1 MWANIKGSLSVLIL
15 LFLLFLFVTS
25 KYLVG
30 SASASYSSPI
40 NFRWVDKILC
50 ASGQPTGD
58 EYRWLRDHG
67 VKAIIN
73 LRSEYNGD
81 RSLITSL
88 GMEYL
93 YIPIENNAAPT
104 IKQVKTFLDYVDK
117 HNPALV
123 HCGHGEG
130 RAGTMIACYRIARYG
145 WSAQKAID
153 EAIAHGMEP
162 PKAQKQIQFI
172 KDFEIYWKEGQMPAE
187 TLTGT
192 WLTLL
197 VLIVASA
204 AIGIVILALRRKSR
218 GLSHRV

>member
-1 MWANIKGSLSVLIL
+1 
-15 LFLLFLFVTS
+15 
-25 KYLVG
+25 
-30 SASASYSSPI
+30 
-40 NFRWVDKILC
+40 
-50 ASGQPTGD
+50 
-58 EYRWLRDHG
+58 
-67 VKAIIN
+67 
-73 LRSEYNGD
+73 
-81 RSLITSL
+81 
-88 GMEYL
+88 MEYL

-130 RAGTMIACYRIARYG
+130 RAGTMIACYRIAKYG

-172 KDFEIYWKEGQMPAE
+172 KDFEIYWKEGQMPTE
-187 TLTGT
+187 TST
-192 WLTLL
+192 WLIPL
-197 VLIVASA
+197 VLIGVVAV
-204 AIGIVILALRRKSR
+204 IGVIIALRRKSR